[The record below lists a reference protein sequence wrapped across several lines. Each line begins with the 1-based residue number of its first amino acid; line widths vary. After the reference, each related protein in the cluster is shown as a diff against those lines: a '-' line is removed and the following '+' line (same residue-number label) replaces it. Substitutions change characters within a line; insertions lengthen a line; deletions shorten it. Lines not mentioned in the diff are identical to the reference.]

1 MKIKW
6 LPLKLL
12 VMLFLF
18 QGQVQ
23 AAPVVISGETVF
35 EYTQV
40 ADWPIAREGTFRL
53 KADKQVDDT
62 LSIHIRGVAHAIN
75 LEDEDGH
82 FYFDQAY
89 AGIHTQAVDIKVG
102 KQPVYLGQGL
112 LGDLNVILAQVSNKS
127 QFVKVNAFLSQDVKA
142 VDMQVP
148 LRDLTLGAVYK
159 DKGEKSW
166 GINMEKKLGQVYVS
180 GEYVKNVS
188 NGKKG
193 YLAEVR
199 SGYYALSYRNI
210 EDEALDELW
219 VTSGVYADSKG
230 YRIRGDFP
238 VDAHSIFTVYRDFAT
253 SHDGETDKDCTYF
266 GYSVYF

>member
-12 VMLFLF
+12 VMLFIL

-127 QFVKVNAFLSQDVKA
+127 QFVK
-142 VDMQVP
+142 
-148 LRDLTLGAVYK
+148 
-159 DKGEKSW
+159 
-166 GINMEKKLGQVYVS
+166 
-180 GEYVKNVS
+180 
-188 NGKKG
+188 
-193 YLAEVR
+193 
-199 SGYYALSYRNI
+199 
-210 EDEALDELW
+210 
-219 VTSGVYADSKG
+219 
-230 YRIRGDFP
+230 
-238 VDAHSIFTVYRDFAT
+238 
-253 SHDGETDKDCTYF
+253 
-266 GYSVYF
+266 